1 MKFSKVI
8 VGLVVAANIIFT
20 GAVLHIFLVTG
31 AEPVALIAAWFAFS
45 TGELWLLAKI
55 KQEKIKKEG

>member
-8 VGLVVAANIIFT
+8 VGLVVAAR
-20 GAVLHIFLVTG
+20 
-31 AEPVALIAAWFAFS
+31 FAFS